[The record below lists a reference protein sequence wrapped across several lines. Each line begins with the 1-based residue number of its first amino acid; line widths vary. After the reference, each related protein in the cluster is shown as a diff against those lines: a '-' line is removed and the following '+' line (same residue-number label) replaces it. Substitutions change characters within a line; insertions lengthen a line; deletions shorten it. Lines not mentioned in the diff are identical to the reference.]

1 MFVCVCAQV
10 SSQSEK
16 VEALQSF
23 LSFFTHKVQ
32 LPTGVQLFFFKLMK
46 GTWWPLPSPHRPPSP
61 PHLKKKQPHKWLP
74 TVAVIAVYIWNVC
87 SLCKKS
93 WTSASVK
100 LWDAVTVCIHERPL
114 SRYLSTSR
122 LLFGFWMTE
131 SKGRIYF
138 GISVFFFF
146 QYISL
151 QKFQFCIFC

>member
-1 MFVCVCAQV
+1 
-10 SSQSEK
+10 
-16 VEALQSF
+16 
-23 LSFFTHKVQ
+23 
-32 LPTGVQLFFFKLMK
+32 MK
-46 GTWWPLPSPHRPPSP
+46 GTWWPLPSLPPTSP
-61 PHLKKKQPHKWLP
+61 LLLLISKKPHKWLP

-146 QYISL
+146 SIYFFTKVSVLHFLLKLSIVIIYNLDWRKTSL
-151 QKFQFCIFC
+151 VCHVSFNTAPT